1 MTMNEKNLKIVEA
14 AFGLF
19 AHYGVAKTSMTEIA
33 AASKV
38 SRQTLYKAYESKEDL
53 IFAALLHY
61 AEKTKAEIESDCATA
76 TDLEDRLDILFRH
89 MCAAPF
95 DAMQRLPHLD
105 EIMEIGANLSPER
118 VKQIKGN
125 YLGAIGVV
133 LAPFEK
139 DLNNAG
145 VDLSQLQNM
154 TKSMFTQIKR
164 DASDA
169 EHLKDLFDP
178 LQAMIAFCVRGR
190 P

>member
-1 MTMNEKNLKIVEA
+1 MAMNEKNQKIVET

-53 IFAALLHY
+53 IFAALNQY
-61 AEKTKAEIESDCATA
+61 AEKTKAEIESACATA
-76 TDLEDRLDILFRH
+76 TDLEDRLDILFTN

-95 DAMQRLPHLD
+95 DAMQRFPHLD
-105 EIMEIGANLSPER
+105 EIMEIGDNFSPER
-118 VKQIKGN
+118 VEQIRGN

-133 LAPFEK
+133 LAPFEENLK
-139 DLNNAG
+139 SAG
-145 VDLSQLQNM
+145 IELPQLQM
-154 TKSMFTQIKR
+154 MIKSMFTQIKR
-164 DASDA
+164 DANDVDQ
-169 EHLKDLFDP
+169 LRDLFDP
-178 LQAMIAFCVRGR
+178 LRAMVVFCVRDK

>member
-1 MTMNEKNLKIVEA
+1 MAMNEKNQKIVEA

-53 IFAALLHY
+53 IFAALLQY
-61 AEKTKAEIESDCATA
+61 AERTKADIESACAIA
-76 TDLEDRLDILFRH
+76 TDLEDRLEILFKF

-95 DAMQRLPHLD
+95 DAMQRFPHLD
-105 EIMEIGANLSPER
+105 EIMEIGDNLSPER
-118 VKQIKGN
+118 VKQIRGN

-139 DLNNAG
+139 DLTSAG
-145 VDLSQLQNM
+145 IKLPLLQN
-154 TKSMFTQIKR
+154 TIKSMFTQIKR
-164 DASDA
+164 DASDVDQ
-169 EHLKDLFDP
+169 LKDLFDP
-178 LQAMIAFCVRGR
+178 LRAMVVFCVQGK